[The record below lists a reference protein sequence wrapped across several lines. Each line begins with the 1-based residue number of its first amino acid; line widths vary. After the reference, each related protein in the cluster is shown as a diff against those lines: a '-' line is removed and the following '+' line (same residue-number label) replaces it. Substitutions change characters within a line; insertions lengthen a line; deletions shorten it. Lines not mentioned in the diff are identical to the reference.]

1 MTIVIRES
9 GVQLEFMSVK
19 TQEIVL
25 TGAELLSESRRMRK
39 KDIMRK
45 TVTPKM
51 ENLGV
56 GLEDLIMIS
65 LNSKETEATNN
76 NVISIQN

>member
-1 MTIVIRES
+1 MTIVIKES

-51 ENLGV
+51 ENSGV
-56 GLEDLIMIS
+56 GLEELIMIS
-65 LNSKETEATNN
+65 LNSKETETNN